1 MQQTRKECGA
11 KTRDGTPCRGWA
23 MPNGRCRM
31 HNGGAARG
39 VAASRFLHGRYSSSI
54 PARLAAR
61 YAEAEHDPRLL
72 ELRDEVALIDARLED
87 LLGRVDTG
95 ESGAIWQRLMAA
107 RMELLE
113 AQRTNDRR
121 GQLDN
126 LRVILDLI
134 GQGHADYRAWAE
146 VGGILEQRRRLVE
159 SERRRLVE
167 AGLMI
172 SAEQALALIGA
183 VMQAVKEHVHDQE
196 QLRAISRTIDA
207 LTVTE
212 GGD

>member
-1 MQQTRKECGA
+1 MQQTRKQCGA

-39 VAASRFLHGRYSSSI
+39 VAASRFLHGRYSAAI
-54 PARLAAR
+54 PARLAER
-61 YAEAEHDPRLL
+61 YRDAEHDPRLL
-72 ELRDEVALIDARLED
+72 ELRDEVALIDARIGD
-87 LLGRVDTG
+87 LLTRVDTG
-95 ESGAIWQRLMAA
+95 ESGALWQHLTTA
-107 RMELLE
+107 RMELM
-113 AQRTNDRR
+113 AAKRAGDFR
-121 GQLDN
+121 GQGEALN
-126 LRVILDLI
+126 RILDLI
-134 GQGHADYRAWAE
+134 GQGHTDYRAWGELAS
-146 VGGILEQRRRLVE
+146 VLEQRRRLVE
-159 SERRRLVE
+159 SERKRLVE

-172 SAEQALALIGA
+172 TAEQALALIGA